1 MKEKNNKWILI
12 AALAAVVAALTTV
25 AVLALRARSKKKN
38 WYDEQADFDYDL
50 DGVDELESLD
60 GADENAEAEPAAAAE
75 D

>member
-38 WYDEQADFDYDL
+38 WYDEQADFD
-50 DGVDELESLD
+50 
-60 GADENAEAEPAAAAE
+60 
-75 D
+75 